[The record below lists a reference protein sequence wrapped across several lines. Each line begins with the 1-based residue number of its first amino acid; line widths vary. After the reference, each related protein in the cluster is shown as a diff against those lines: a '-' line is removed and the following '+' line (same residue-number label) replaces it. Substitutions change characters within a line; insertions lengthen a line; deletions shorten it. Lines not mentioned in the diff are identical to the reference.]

1 MGVFWGEPERVEI
14 VFAPRVALVVRGRVW
29 HESQQIDDLPD
40 GSVRLTLHVCNDS
53 ALRSWVLGFGSAAKV
68 VQPASLAHAVAD
80 ECRQAA
86 ALY

>member
-1 MGVFWGEPERVEI
+1 
-14 VFAPRVALVVRGRVW
+14 
-29 HESQQIDDLPD
+29 
-40 GSVRLTLHVCNDS
+40 VCNDS